1 VRIVVLGSGVGSNCA
16 SLLHAQMR
24 GELGE
29 AKIVAIF
36 TDNEKAGILE
46 VAHKHKIKAQYCGP
60 YQTVKIDKEQNQSP
74 SDDRWIKAIKP
85 ESPDLII
92 LAGFM
97 KVLSSYFINYFN
109 HKIINLHPSILPSF
123 KGLNAIQ
130 KAWDAGV
137 KITGCTVHWVS
148 SELDMGPIIEQSH
161 VRISE
166 NDTFKSLTTK
176 IHTVEHSLLPK
187 VVAGL
192 STGKYSFQ
200 TK

>member
-1 VRIVVLGSGVGSNCA
+1 MVLGSGVGSNCM
-16 SLLHAQMR
+16 SLLHAQVR

-46 VAHKHKIKAQYCGP
+46 VAHKQKIKAQYCGP
-60 YQTVKIDKEQNQSP
+60 YQTIKKVNKAQNQSP
-74 SDDRWIKAIKP
+74 SDDRWIQAIKP

-97 KVLSSYFINYFN
+97 RVLSPYFINYFN

-123 KGLNAIQ
+123 RGLNAIQ

-161 VRISE
+161 VRISQ
-166 NDTFKSLTTK
+166 NDNLKSLTTK
-176 IHTVEHSLLPK
+176 IQSEEHSLLPK

-192 STGKYSFQ
+192 SSGHYSFQ